1 MKYIIFLLPLFLF
14 IFSKTSW
21 TYSQCYDYL
30 YNLDITCFE
39 FHKNESGIEICEKW
53 GIEII
58 DSNLYIP
65 GECFNK
71 EYNLQVYI
79 KNSNTSLKK
88 RLILFFSNNIISEEN
103 NESKEKELD
112 IQILE
117 NDIKECFKNYINYEK
132 ICVDSDIINEK
143 DKELCKEL
151 EIKKNDIFCVNLINE
166 SDEDSITMI
175 KDMPNLNFDNIKF
188 QYGDEN
194 EIYFANT
201 YKKTNNSE
209 KNIEDNESI
218 NNIEFEEENNYEDE
232 NYDDDKNEVCNNDKK
247 KKDYDNELDFYYNRT
262 RKDCVEYGLEGNYIV
277 CTKYE

>member
-1 MKYIIFLLPLFLF
+1 M
-14 IFSKTSW
+14 
-21 TYSQCYDYL
+21 
-30 YNLDITCFE
+30 
-39 FHKNESGIEICEKW
+39 
-53 GIEII
+53 
-58 DSNLYIP
+58 
-65 GECFNK
+65 
-71 EYNLQVYI
+71 
-79 KNSNTSLKK
+79 
-88 RLILFFSNNIISEEN
+88 
-103 NESKEKELD
+103 
-112 IQILE
+112 E
-117 NDIKECFKNYINYEK
+117 NDIKECFKNYIKYEK

-201 YKKTNNSE
+201 YKKTNTSE

-218 NNIEFEEENNYEDE
+218 NKIEFEEENNYEAE
-232 NYDDDKNEVCNNDKK
+232 NYDGCKNEVCDNDGKK
-247 KKDYDNELDFYYNRT
+247 KYYANELDIYYNRT

>member
-1 MKYIIFLLPLFLF
+1 MN
-14 IFSKTSW
+14 
-21 TYSQCYDYL
+21 D
-30 YNLDITCFE
+30 
-39 FHKNESGIEICEKW
+39 
-53 GIEII
+53 
-58 DSNLYIP
+58 
-65 GECFNK
+65 K

-151 EIKKNDIFCVNLINE
+151 EIKKNEIFCVNLINE
-166 SDEDSITMI
+166 YDEYYITKI
-175 KDMPNLNFDNIKF
+175 KEMWNLNFDNIKF
-188 QYGDEN
+188 QYGNEN

-201 YKKTNNSE
+201 NKKNTNSE
-209 KNIEDNESI
+209 KNIEDNEII

-232 NYDDDKNEVCNNDKK
+232 NYDDGKNEVCDNDGK
-247 KKDYDNELDFYYNRT
+247 KKDYDNELDIYYNRT